1 MSSIFP
7 MGLNTTSGQDPFSRT
22 VSPIGLRFKLGGSGL
37 SNRVGHG
44 MDVDQ
49 DHDMSL
55 GMSGNMGTSMGTG
68 GDINMNHQ
76 GDMGHGDINM
86 APNLSVVDFAYRHNP
101 DIETFHSAPTSPRG
115 TRMEIELDHVNR
127 ASSAEP
133 STSLFPSQVN
143 PFLTPTNTTALT
155 NLNANQPHAQLQ
167 SQMQELGRPR
177 KSSLFTLL
185 HSRPVTPTSFNPN
198 SNSNS
203 NAFPQQSPGPGQGPN
218 QGLHGN
224 ESPTL
229 FNGPNEID
237 HENDPL
243 FNSGGNA
250 VGGGGGGRRMSF
262 WNSMSLGMGTG
273 MSMPNAGGVGR
284 LSLSKGSEGLGLGL
298 GLEHVN

>member
-22 VSPIGLRFKLGGSGL
+22 VSPIGHRFKLGGSAL
-37 SNRVGHG
+37 SNPIGAG

-49 DHDMSL
+49 DQDI
-55 GMSGNMGTSMGTG
+55 GGNMGTSMGIG
-68 GDINMNHQ
+68 GDNNINNQGVGDGDIN
-76 GDMGHGDINM
+76 INM
-86 APNLSVVDFAYRHNP
+86 APNLSVVDFAYHHNP
-101 DIETFHSAPTSPRG
+101 DIETFHSAPTLPRG
-115 TRMEIELDHVNR
+115 TKMEMELDHVNR

-133 STSLFPSQVN
+133 STSLFPFQVN
-143 PFLTPTNTTALT
+143 PFQIPPNTTSTSAT
-155 NLNANQPHAQLQ
+155 NFHANQSHAQLQ
-167 SQMQELGRPR
+167 SQIQDMGRPR

-198 SNSNS
+198 PNSS
-203 NAFPQQSPGPGQGPN
+203 SHSFPQQPPGPGQGPK
-218 QGLHGN
+218 QGPHGN

-229 FNGPNEID
+229 FNGPNEMD
-237 HENDPL
+237 HDHDHDNEAP
-243 FNSGGNA
+243 FNSGGD
-250 VGGGGGGRRMSF
+250 GGGGGRRMSF
-262 WNSMSLGMGTG
+262 WNSMSFGMG